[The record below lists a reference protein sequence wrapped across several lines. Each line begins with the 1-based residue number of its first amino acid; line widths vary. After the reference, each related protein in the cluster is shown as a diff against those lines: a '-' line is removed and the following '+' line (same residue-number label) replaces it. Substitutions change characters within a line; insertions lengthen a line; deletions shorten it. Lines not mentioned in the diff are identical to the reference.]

1 MARPNT
7 HRVQL
12 DYDRLLTLFSVA
24 PPLCSPLAA
33 NPFFTHHQLRKPMK
47 TLRSQKLLLST
58 ALAGLFCIAQG
69 DDAINTKNSEEREG
83 AATFIHRA
91 DVIRD
96 DTTKG
101 SGPMRLWPLHSTAE
115 SRMNY
120 VEVTGRTGLH
130 FHPDADHK
138 LYVLEGKVLVTAGT
152 NTSIATTGDLI
163 IIPKGVRHRYDV
175 PAKGDRALLLTFDAP
190 PYDPSKTVN
199 VEPAAAK

>member
-1 MARPNT
+1 
-7 HRVQL
+7 
-12 DYDRLLTLFSVA
+12 
-24 PPLCSPLAA
+24 
-33 NPFFTHHQLRKPMK
+33 MK
-47 TLRSQKLLLST
+47 TFNSPKLLLST

-69 DDAINTKNSEEREG
+69 DEATKSKSSEEREG

-96 DTTKG
+96 DTTR
-101 SGPMRLWPLHSTAE
+101 SPGPVRLWPLHSTAE

-120 VEVTGRTGLH
+120 IEVTGRTGLH

-138 LYVLEGKVLVTAGT
+138 LYVLEGKVVVTAGT
-152 NTSIATTGDLI
+152 NTSVATTGDLI

-190 PYDPSKTVN
+190 PYDPRKTVN
-199 VEPAAAK
+199 VEPSAAAK